1 MSRWTMFL
9 CGLAV
14 LVSSAGLA
22 GCGAEDAAKELSPE
36 EAKIQATL
44 ADLPQPDRAAA
55 EKQRICPVSEQRLG
69 SMGKPVKIT
78 VKGQDVFLCCSGCE
92 NTIKGDPDTY
102 LAKLNK

>member
-14 LVSSAGLA
+14 LVISAGLA
-22 GCGAEDAAKELSPE
+22 GCGAEDAATELSPQ
-36 EAKIQATL
+36 EAKIQAAL
-44 ADLPQPDRAAA
+44 AELPEGDRAAA

-69 SMGKPVKIT
+69 SMAKPIKIT

-92 NTIKGDPDTY
+92 NTIKGDPDAY